1 MAQRELKIV
10 ERGAC
15 KEIADKFGCT
25 TATVTNALKA
35 RAYSMLTLKIRRY
48 AMQNYTCVYFTGQG
62 TAKRR
67 YEVVRICQACR
78 HHIETRE
85 PRHNLQEAGAVRNS
99 RGIQR
104 LRPQGLAV
112 RTDLPVLRA
121 SAR

>member
-48 AMQNYTCVYFTGQG
+48 AMQNYTCTYFTGQG
-62 TAKRR
+62 TSKRR
-67 YEVVRICQACR
+67 HEVVRLCQGCR
-78 HHIETRE
+78 HHIETQEGDWCTIQETYVRAQKMKCKNRE
-85 PRHNLQEAGAVRNS
+85 ELQ
-99 RGIQR
+99 Q
-104 LRPQGLAV
+104 
-112 RTDLPVLRA
+112 TKD
-121 SAR
+121 